1 MKSARTALLAICL
14 CLPLIAEAEGGGGK
28 AALLRLLN
36 NAGKTGNEQAVNW
49 IGTVLVIVML
59 VYVIIRA
66 YEYFKD
72 RALDKQ
78 YEKQRQLARA
88 SLTEEELER
97 RANVQIGLPQTPT
110 PAPMPRT

>member
-14 CLPLIAEAEGGGGK
+14 CLPLIAEAGGGK
-28 AALLRLLN
+28 EALLNLLRSMKT
-36 NAGKTGNEQAVNW
+36 AGKNRDEQAVNL
-49 IGTVLVIVML
+49 IGTVLVIVIL

-66 YEYFKD
+66 YKYFKD
-72 RALDKQ
+72 RKAYFERQRLADK
-78 YEKQRQLARA
+78 K
-88 SLTEEELER
+88 EELER